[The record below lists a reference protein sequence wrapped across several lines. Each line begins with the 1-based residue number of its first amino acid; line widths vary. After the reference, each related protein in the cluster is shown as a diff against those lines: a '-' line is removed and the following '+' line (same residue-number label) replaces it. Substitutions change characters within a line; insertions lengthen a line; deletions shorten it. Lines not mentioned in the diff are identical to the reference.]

1 LASQTSSQ
9 EFPARFH
16 RVHDRHNTKSRNHA
30 DFQQSAVTCWS
41 HEHRH
46 PLIQPPTFDGKSI
59 GVNYVIPMNSVS
71 ERTCRN
77 LGIHLKLAFIH
88 VGVNITFNIGV
99 VAAE

>member
-1 LASQTSSQ
+1 M
-9 EFPARFH
+9 
-16 RVHDRHNTKSRNHA
+16 
-30 DFQQSAVTCWS
+30 
-41 HEHRH
+41 
-46 PLIQPPTFDGKSI
+46 
-59 GVNYVIPMNSVS
+59 NYVIPMNSVS